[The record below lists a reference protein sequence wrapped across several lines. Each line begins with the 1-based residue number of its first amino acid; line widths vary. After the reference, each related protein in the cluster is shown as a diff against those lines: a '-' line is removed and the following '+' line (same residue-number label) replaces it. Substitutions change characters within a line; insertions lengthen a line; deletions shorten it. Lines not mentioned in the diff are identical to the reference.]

1 MKPCMRRL
9 HLGCGKRDFGPGW
22 TNVDLAG
29 FPHVHYVHDIA
40 SLRMFDD
47 RSFDLVYSSH
57 ALAYFD
63 RVEAASVLTE
73 WKRVL
78 VPGGTLRVA
87 VPDFEAL
94 VKAYPTYGLGGIIGP
109 LFGRWQAGDTIIHE
123 KTTYDYEALKAL
135 LEAVGFTGVRR
146 YDWRDTE
153 HAAYD
158 DHSQAYLPHM
168 DKERGLLVSLNVE
181 ATK

>member
-1 MKPCMRRL
+1 MRRL
-9 HLGCGKRDFGPGW
+9 HLGCGKRDFGSGW
-22 TNVDLAG
+22 TNVDLAA

-40 SLRMFDD
+40 TLPMFDD
-47 RSFDLVYSSH
+47 QSFDLVYSSH

-63 RVEAASVLTE
+63 RVEAASVLRE

-78 VPGGTLRVA
+78 VAGGTLRIA

-94 VKAYPTYGLGGIIGP
+94 VKAYPAYGLGGIIGP
-109 LFGRWQAGDTIIHE
+109 LFGRWQVGDTVIHE
-123 KTTYDYEALKAL
+123 KTTYDFEALKAL
-135 LEAVGFTGVRR
+135 LEAVGFAGVRR

-153 HAAYD
+153 HASYD